1 MRSCEFCRS
10 EVPDNAS
17 FCGVCGREVRSSP
30 QTMRGN
36 GNSTIPGQNIPGS
49 ESNVRVSDS
58 SRRSSRKPYQ
68 FSPQPYQDQKQ
79 ADVPTVAYSPRASVV
94 SPIQQ
99 VPYNPPPATVNPG
112 AQRYPSAQPQQ
123 PLYVGDSMPPKRGKA
138 GLSQP
143 KRRGKG
149 CLISAA
155 VILLLLVI
163 LGALAIPTGQK
174 VLAFGSA
181 ISTQS
186 PLSTQTG
193 YMGTSD
199 RVNILVM
206 GYGGSGHDG
215 AYLTDSMVVMS
226 LMPQSH
232 HTTLISVP
240 RDLWIQYPPNSGN
253 YSKINEVYPVAS
265 KNNADPVAGGDAAA
279 QKVSLVTGLDVKYW
293 MTINFAGFR
302 DFINAIGGVDV
313 NVPDAF
319 KANYP
324 ANDDPSINASWK
336 TVQFTKGLHHM
347 DGETAI
353 EYARA
358 RYVIDNPAEG
368 TDFARSARQQLI
380 MKAALSKLKD
390 WHTWPSFFNA
400 LDALKRT
407 IYTNLSLADLTQFAL
422 KMDLNNAHRVGLS
435 FSNVLMDATSSD
447 GQSILLPKND
457 DWNAIKTY
465 IGQQLYN

>member
-1 MRSCEFCRS
+1 MRKCEFCGS
-10 EVPDNAS
+10 EIPANAS
-17 FCGVCGREVRSSP
+17 FCGICGRVVRSVP
-30 QTMRGN
+30 QSMGGN
-36 GNSTIPGQNIPGS
+36 GNPFVPGENISGAGS
-49 ESNVRVSDS
+49 NANKANSPV
-58 SRRSSRKPYQ
+58 RSSRKPYQ
-68 FSPQPYQDQKQ
+68 FTSQSYDYQ
-79 ADVPTVAYSPRASVV
+79 AEVPTVSYSPHASAVA
-94 SPIQQ
+94 PRQQ
-99 VPYNPPPATVNPG
+99 LPYSNPQATVNQG
-112 AQRYPSAQPQQ
+112 AQGYPSAQPQQ
-123 PLYVGDSMPPKRGKA
+123 PLYVGNPQPPKKGQVNPKR
-138 GLSQP
+138 P

-155 VILLLLVI
+155 VVLLVLII
-163 LGALAIPTGQK
+163 LGAIAIPTAQN

-186 PLSTQTG
+186 PLSSQTG

-199 RVNILVM
+199 RVNILIM

-215 AYLTDSMVVMS
+215 AYLTDSMMVMS

-240 RDLWIQYPPNSGN
+240 RDLWVQNPANSGN
-253 YSKINEVYPVAS
+253 YTKINAVYPVAS
-265 KNNADPVAGGDAAA
+265 QNNADPVAGGDAAA

-302 DFINAIGGVDV
+302 DFINAIGGIDV
-313 NVPDAF
+313 YVPDSFASL
-319 KANYP
+319 YP

-336 TVQFTKGLHHM
+336 TIHFTKGLNHM

-358 RYVIDNPAEG
+358 REVINNPAEG

-380 MKAALSKLKD
+380 MKAALTKLKD
-390 WHTWPSFFNA
+390 WHTWPTFFNA
-400 LDALKRT
+400 LNALKHT
-407 IYTNLSLADLTQFAL
+407 IYTNLSLADLAMFAL

-435 FSNVLMDATSSD
+435 FSNVLMDSRSSD
-447 GQSILLPKND
+447 GQDILLPQND
-457 DWNAIKTY
+457 DWNLIKTY
-465 IGQQLYN
+465 ISQQLYN

>member
-1 MRSCEFCRS
+1 MRTCEFCRS
-10 EVPDNAS
+10 EIPDNAS
-17 FCGVCGREVRSSP
+17 FCGICGREVRSSP
-30 QTMRGN
+30 QTIRGN
-36 GNSTIPGQNIPGS
+36 GNSVVPGQNSAGSGIPGRS
-49 ESNVRVSDS
+49 T
-58 SRRSSRKPYQ
+58 RRPYQ
-68 FSPQPYQDQKQ
+68 FPPQPYQDQKQ
-79 ADVPTVAYSPRASVV
+79 ADVPTIAYSPRASVA
-94 SPIQQ
+94 SPVQQ
-99 VPYNPPPATVNPG
+99 AAYNPPPATINPG
-112 AQRYPSAQPQQ
+112 VQGYPAAQPQS
-123 PLYVGDSMPPKRGKA
+123 PLYVGNAKPPK
-138 GLSQP
+138 

-155 VILLLLVI
+155 VVVLVLFI
-163 LGALAIPTGQK
+163 LGAITIPTAQK
-174 VLAFGSA
+174 VLAFGST

-199 RVNILVM
+199 RINILIM

-240 RDLWIQYPPNSGN
+240 RDLWVQNPANSGN
-253 YSKINEVYPVAS
+253 YTKINAVYPVAS
-265 KNNADPVAGGDAAA
+265 NNNANAVAGGDAAA

-313 NVPDAF
+313 NVPDSF

-380 MKAALSKLKD
+380 MKAALTKLRD
-390 WHTWPSFFNA
+390 WRTWPSFFSA
-400 LDALKRT
+400 LDALKHT
-407 IYTNLSLADLTQFAL
+407 IYTNLSLADLAMFAL
-422 KMDLNNAHRVGLS
+422 KMDLNSAHRVGLS
-435 FSNVLMDATSSD
+435 NSNVLMGARSDD

-457 DWNAIKTY
+457 DWNLIKTY
-465 IGQQLYN
+465 ISQQLYN